1 MEFSKN
7 LFWDTDSSRLDFDL
21 NVRSIIA
28 RVVEWGTMEDWYMIL
43 DYFGINRLRQE
54 SVEIRSLEPKAHSFL
69 SAVLDIPL
77 ENFRCY
83 KEQQSYPELY
93 HF

>member
-7 LFWDTDSSRLDFDL
+7 LFWDTDATKLDFER

-28 RVVEWGTMEDWYMIL
+28 RVVEWGTLEDWYTIL
-43 DYFGINRLRQE
+43 RYYGIPRLKAE
-54 SVEIRSLEPKAHSFL
+54 STEIRSLEPKAMTFL
-69 SAVLDIPL
+69 SAVLDTPL
-77 ENFRCY
+77 EKFRCY

>member
-28 RVVEWGTMEDWYMIL
+28 RVVEWGTMEDWYLIL

-69 SAVLDIPL
+69 STVLDIPL